1 MKSSLPSKQ
10 RWVPVVSSTG
20 LPLMPCRP
28 VRARKLVQ
36 RGRAV
41 KRWKNRLFY
50 IQHPKH
56 GKCLVGGSNGTNQ
69 VSLHTTMCYTRIA
82 RNARPEDLQVISYS
96 PWILIGNTDPL
107 SVKLEHRQARRN
119 QALVRSSL
127 RGRNFLPA
135 MNGGVPSSL
144 YGEK

>member
-10 RWVPVVSSTG
+10 RWVPVVSRTG

-50 IQHPKH
+50 IQMLDREDGITQPVVL
-56 GKCLVGGSNGTNQ
+56 GIDPGSKMEG
-69 VSLHTTMCYTRIA
+69 
-82 RNARPEDLQVISYS
+82 
-96 PWILIGNTDPL
+96 
-107 SVKLEHRQARRN
+107 
-119 QALVRSSL
+119 
-127 RGRNFLPA
+127 
-135 MNGGVPSSL
+135 
-144 YGEK
+144 

>member
-1 MKSSLPSKQ
+1 MKSPLPSKQ

-50 IQHPKH
+50 
-56 GKCLVGGSNGTNQ
+56 S
-69 VSLHTTMCYTRIA
+69 
-82 RNARPEDLQVISYS
+82 
-96 PWILIGNTDPL
+96 
-107 SVKLEHRQARRN
+107 QARRN
-119 QALVRSSL
+119 QALLRSSL
-127 RGRNFLPA
+127 QGRNFLPA

>member
-1 MKSSLPSKQ
+1 MKSSLPSEQ

-28 VRARKLVQ
+28 VRARK
-36 RGRAV
+36 
-41 KRWKNRLFY
+41 
-50 IQHPKH
+50 
-56 GKCLVGGSNGTNQ
+56 
-69 VSLHTTMCYTRIA
+69 
-82 RNARPEDLQVISYS
+82 PEDLQVISYS

-119 QALVRSSL
+119 RALLRSSL
-127 RGRNFLPA
+127 RGKNFLPA

-144 YGEK
+144 YE